1 MPSLVRTFKPPVAD
15 EEDDKADLDSGA
27 RQREGTGDEV
37 DMAEKTLKNV
47 LTSCLTSSDSS
58 AKFHTEAGQ
67 ELTYQDSVLSIRP
80 SPEFA
85 RNQWH
90 AAHSLPT
97 AQEQRSLAA
106 DQRMDVDPSASTYAS
121 PQASSMHATTSFGV
135 KLQSSWAG

>member
-47 LTSCLTSSDSS
+47 SDSS

-121 PQASSMHATTSFGV
+121 PQASSTHATPSFGD
-135 KLQSSWAG
+135 KLQSFWAG